1 MKTIAECISK
11 LQEDLQEAEPGKQLQ
26 QTYGDEFLSEHDAQR
41 ALDLIG
47 LTNSFG
53 YSFDK
58 AAIQNDDDEWRRNYS
73 SQSLQAAWNV
83 AAIIGKVN
91 VDSSYPKYG
100 LVRTIAKLAMTDS
113 NRKTYSN
120 NLLENLSSL
129 DMESHHG
136 VPYIIDDVT
145 YKINKAIN
153 EFIGN
158 IQLIPQGIALI
169 GASSALG
176 SLSFINM
183 QKESGDRIASYIA
196 YCKKSEK
203 NNPIVMEESADTD
216 SEASDPSVS
225 NTSRDVLLTDGSE
238 EDDEEDSFFDAIYGP
253 EEQSDITERDSD
265 ESLYYDVT
273 NHSIDPAKGL
283 NGTEIY
289 SEVLGFHKN
298 DTTPSAVDLRLNVP
312 APGDNLLKAG
322 IALEAA
328 GMVFFGLGFI
338 PGLQILWAVSV
349 VTFVVGLVIAECGQI
364 KNSLAKQ
371 APQLEQTLQEI
382 NRSNAAAVSIS
393 NLGTSI
399 DNGLE
404 SILPDVAAESVVM
417 DDLQDIGDAPLSDQ
431 PSVGDPAH
439 EISSHL
445 DGDLGVIDARSSSK
459 TGTEVTAY
467 FRAEISHCRNGGN
480 NTQSNLTSAQLMA
493 IDKLIG
499 DLQKEID
506 SGIPY
511 PNKDR
516 KQDKI
521 DALKELKVQATEKSV
536 ADAVDFIDKKYPN
549 ARDGLISVDSA
560 NNPLVNGAGR

>member
-53 YSFDK
+53 YSFDN
-58 AAIQNDDDEWRRNYS
+58 AAIKNDDDEWRRNYS

-238 EDDEEDSFFDAIYGP
+238 EDDEEDSFFDAISGP

-265 ESLYYDVT
+265 ESLYDDAQEE
-273 NHSIDPAKGL
+273 SPCD
-283 NGTEIY
+283 
-289 SEVLGFHKN
+289 
-298 DTTPSAVDLRLNVP
+298 
-312 APGDNLLKAG
+312 G
-322 IALEAA
+322 IARIKIVELVNKFVTEALNNLETRSNETNLDV
-328 GMVFFGLGFI
+328 GQKNYC
-338 PGLQILWAVSV
+338 LQAVRELNKIRSM
-349 VTFVVGLVIAECGQI
+349 INEAPSMDSI
-364 KNSLAKQ
+364 KTYLEKIS
-371 APQLEQTLQEI
+371 PQTETIFAQ
-382 NRSNAAAVSIS
+382 NRSQTWFRKNIS
-393 NLGTSI
+393 EPFESLKQKINDVLKYCGISMQLPIATTMT
-399 DNGLE
+399 LE
-404 SILPDVAAESVVM
+404 KYKAF
-417 DDLQDIGDAPLSDQ
+417 
-431 PSVGDPAH
+431 
-439 EISSHL
+439 
-445 DGDLGVIDARSSSK
+445 K
-459 TGTEVTAY
+459 
-467 FRAEISHCRNGGN
+467 
-480 NTQSNLTSAQLMA
+480 
-493 IDKLIG
+493 
-499 DLQKEID
+499 KE
-506 SGIPY
+506 Y
-511 PNKDR
+511 
-516 KQDKI
+516 Q
-521 DALKELKVQATEKSV
+521 AMMATENAQTNTDHDESALHNSRV
-536 ADAVDFIDKKYPN
+536 ATP
-549 ARDGLISVDSA
+549 
-560 NNPLVNGAGR
+560 P

>member
-53 YSFDK
+53 YSFDN
-58 AAIQNDDDEWRRNYS
+58 AAIKNDDDEWRRNYS

-196 YCKKSEK
+196 Y
-203 NNPIVMEESADTD
+203 
-216 SEASDPSVS
+216 
-225 NTSRDVLLTDGSE
+225 LLGL
-238 EDDEEDSFFDAIYGP
+238 ANR
-253 EEQSDITERDSD
+253 IT
-265 ESLYYDVT
+265 
-273 NHSIDPAKGL
+273 
-283 NGTEIY
+283 
-289 SEVLGFHKN
+289 
-298 DTTPSAVDLRLNVP
+298 
-312 APGDNLLKAG
+312 
-322 IALEAA
+322 
-328 GMVFFGLGFI
+328 
-338 PGLQILWAVSV
+338 
-349 VTFVVGLVIAECGQI
+349 
-364 KNSLAKQ
+364 
-371 APQLEQTLQEI
+371 
-382 NRSNAAAVSIS
+382 
-393 NLGTSI
+393 
-399 DNGLE
+399 
-404 SILPDVAAESVVM
+404 
-417 DDLQDIGDAPLSDQ
+417 
-431 PSVGDPAH
+431 
-439 EISSHL
+439 
-445 DGDLGVIDARSSSK
+445 
-459 TGTEVTAY
+459 
-467 FRAEISHCRNGGN
+467 
-480 NTQSNLTSAQLMA
+480 
-493 IDKLIG
+493 
-499 DLQKEID
+499 
-506 SGIPY
+506 
-511 PNKDR
+511 
-516 KQDKI
+516 
-521 DALKELKVQATEKSV
+521 
-536 ADAVDFIDKKYPN
+536 
-549 ARDGLISVDSA
+549 
-560 NNPLVNGAGR
+560 